1 MNPGHFR
8 QKMSVFIPVLY
19 RNESIRIDDTGRK
32 FRYLE
37 LEIVAFILSSI
48 KQPVEKHKQELASSF
63 KQLEVKLFQ

>member
-19 RNESIRIDDTGRK
+19 RIDDTGTK
-32 FRYLE
+32 FRNLE

-48 KQPVEKHKQELASSF
+48 KQAVEKHKQELASSF